1 MTATHDTR
9 PAWVPA
15 DTLPARLILMRH
27 ELGMSQ
33 REAAQA
39 CGVTFGE
46 WQSMESGRQARAL
59 DQKVAKIA
67 AALGVSREWLMWG
80 GPLTPGGP
88 GLPHLDSNQKPA
100 GFRRALA
107 LAA

>member
-1 MTATHDTR
+1 MAATRETR

-27 ELGMSQ
+27 ELGLSQ

-39 CGVTFGE
+39 CGITFGE

-80 GPLTPGGP
+80 GPLAASAIGRY
-88 GLPHLDSNQKPA
+88 PA
-100 GFRRALA
+100 ARFRWGVLRP